1 MFLSLFLPF
10 LPTDEE
16 ENNGGSQDKQDKQVK
31 PKLCSFPSLPDYVLK
46 EEEEEN
52 NGDYGGGDKQV
63 KPKPSSQ
70 SFLQLVYPSTLLIKM
85 NSSNHV
91 PFLPTDDEEIKEWCK

>member
-16 ENNGGSQDKQDKQVK
+16 ENNGGSQDKQAK

-46 EEEEEN
+46 EEEEIN
-52 NGDYGGGDKQV
+52 CVN
-63 KPKPSSQ
+63 
-70 SFLQLVYPSTLLIKM
+70 
-85 NSSNHV
+85 
-91 PFLPTDDEEIKEWCK
+91 

>member
-16 ENNGGSQDKQDKQVK
+16 ENNGDYGGGDKQVK

-46 EEEEEN
+46 EEEEIN
-52 NGDYGGGDKQV
+52 CVNWN
-63 KPKPSSQ
+63 
-70 SFLQLVYPSTLLIKM
+70 LR
-85 NSSNHV
+85 
-91 PFLPTDDEEIKEWCK
+91 